1 MEGAS
6 TGLESPRYWKSKLA
20 RVAQWLSLDL
30 LIKTTQ
36 CFCHTALCMPSHCL
50 SINSIAK
57 VWRTVC
63 GNVRSNG
70 RDAPRRESYNPE
82 LQIFKGMG
90 VRCLQRKNG
99 TLIRKGWCAG
109 ALTSCSTEQFAVVMR
124 TPICLHLQN
133 NATYRMPSG
142 WCSNDNM
149 GKHSRLLSFHN
160 SRGQNEIS
168 FNKRAATDTLVRL
181 CGGIP

>member
-1 MEGAS
+1 MAGAS
-6 TGLESPRYWKSKLA
+6 TGPESPRYWKSELA
-20 RVAQWLSLDL
+20 RVAQRLSLDL

-36 CFCHTALCMPSHCL
+36 CFCHTAPCMPSRCL

-57 VWRTVC
+57 VWRAVC

-70 RDAPRRESYNPE
+70 GDASRRESYNRE

-99 TLIRKGWCAG
+99 TLVLKGGCAG

-124 TPICLHLQN
+124 TPMCLHLQN
-133 NATYRMPSG
+133 NATYRIPSG
-142 WCSNDNM
+142 
-149 GKHSRLLSFHN
+149 
-160 SRGQNEIS
+160 
-168 FNKRAATDTLVRL
+168 
-181 CGGIP
+181 